1 MTTEQAASTKTVRTM
16 VKMDD
21 GSLVEFAGK
30 RKFLKTSTIDKD
42 TGEVV
47 VRLNFS
53 NGEFRVY
60 NIVPDLMLR
69 FAAHGAEQKLG
80 DEIAGVTDVED
91 CVAAIDELL
100 VRLEKGEW
108 NIQREANGMS
118 GTSILAKAMIEM
130 TGKSK
135 TEITEYLS
143 GKSHAEKIA
152 LRTNKRLK
160 PIIERLEAEKAAR
173 AEGKGK
179 TKVDSDELLDG
190 LMGAA
195 A

>member
-1 MTTEQAASTKTVRTM
+1 MTTEQATAAPKSAKTT

-21 GSLVEFAGK
+21 GTLVEFSGK
-30 RKFLKTSTIDKD
+30 RKFQKTSTIDAA
-42 TGEVV
+42 TGEIT
-47 VRLNFS
+47 VRLDFS

-60 NIVPDLMLR
+60 NVVPELLAR

-80 DEIAGVTDVED
+80 DEIAGVPDVED

-100 VRLEKGEW
+100 VRLEKGQW
-108 NIQREANGMS
+108 NLQREANGMS

-135 TEITEYLS
+135 LEITEFLS

-160 PIIERLEAEKAAR
+160 PIIECLESEKAAR
-173 AEGKGK
+173 STSKV
-179 TKVDSDELLDG
+179 KVDSDALLDSLG
-190 LMGAA
+190 GAVA
-195 A
+195 